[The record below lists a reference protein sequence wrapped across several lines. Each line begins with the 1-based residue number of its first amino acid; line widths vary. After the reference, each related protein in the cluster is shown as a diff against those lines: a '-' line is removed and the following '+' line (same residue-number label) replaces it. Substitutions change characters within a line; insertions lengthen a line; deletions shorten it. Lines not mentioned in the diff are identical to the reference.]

1 MDTIRLR
8 AVGYRRVSMR
18 EQVDGFSLDAQENNI
33 RKYAEDHGW
42 EVTGIYTDAGISAK
56 RDSERPQ
63 LIQLMEDA
71 ESRKFDVVIVDK
83 IDRFYRHLGGLLN
96 ALDRLKEDN
105 VFFVSVQERLDFTTP
120 WGKLTLTVLGML
132 AEIYIDNLRQETTKG
147 KVQRARDGYWNGN
160 VPYGYCKGLCSNC
173 KDVNGA
179 GYCPEFGSANKG
191 DGRTL
196 ILHPVDKHAV
206 VLIFELFLTGKYSA
220 VRVAEL
226 INGSSFTLADG
237 TEIHYRQRGKTGK
250 SITHDLNKDFVR
262 SLLNN
267 IFYTGQVPYY
277 SNKRRVLKAVY
288 PGKHP
293 ALISQETFQKIK
305 EVRTLFDKNARV
317 KKGSIV
323 RLYPLTG
330 ILHCASCGWQMR
342 GSSIR
347 KRFFYLDSSRIDRR
361 GLCNQHMV
369 DAERIENELVGYL
382 LTWIEDWRV
391 RDKPDVVAKL
401 INEIE
406 EHVKQITNL
415 YLLREITL
423 EDYEK
428 TRDRE
433 NNQLEILRESKLDA
447 ILTFIN
453 PFQEILST
461 WNSTLSIDKKRQFRL
476 VIETVWLQDN
486 AIVALQPKSAFL
498 PLFTPKKGSCKSG
511 PDGD

>member
-1 MDTIRLR
+1 MDNVLLR

-42 EVTGIYTDAGISAK
+42 EIIGVYTDAGISAK

-71 ESRKFDVVIVDK
+71 EARKFDVVIVDK

-160 VPYGYCKGLCSNC
+160 VPYGYCKGLCSDC

-191 DGRTL
+191 NGRTL
-196 ILHPVDKHAV
+196 ILHPVDQHAV
-206 VLIFELFLTGKYSA
+206 MLIFELFLTGKYSS

-226 INGSSFTLADG
+226 VNKSSFTLADG
-237 TEIHYRQRGKTGK
+237 TEIHYRQRGKPGK

-288 PGKHP
+288 PGKHQ
-293 ALISQETFQKIK
+293 AIISQETFQRIK
-305 EVRTLFDKNARV
+305 EVRILFDKNARV
-317 KKGSIV
+317 KKGSVV

-369 DAERIENELVGYL
+369 DAEQIENELVSYL
-382 LTWIEDWRV
+382 LVWIENWRKT
-391 RDKPDVVAKL
+391 DKPDVVVNL
-401 INEIE
+401 ISELE
-406 EHVKQITNL
+406 EHIKQITNL

-428 TRDRE
+428 TRNRE
-433 NNQLEILRESKLDA
+433 TAQLQTLRETGLDVILPLTDSLKEKLSD
-447 ILTFIN
+447 
-453 PFQEILST
+453 
-461 WNSTLSIDKKRQFRL
+461 WRSTLPIEKKKTASSHDRNCL
-476 VIETVWLQDN
+476 V
-486 AIVALQPKSAFL
+486 AR
-498 PLFTPKKGSCKSG
+498 
-511 PDGD
+511 